1 MAWPCSIRQI
11 SRKVKPTMT
20 IGSVL
25 TASAAINSQKTA
37 IALGQ
42 ETISYQELDQSV
54 TILAQWFVQ
63 QGYRRGDRVALLW
76 PNSIEL
82 VMLFLACFR
91 AGMIA
96 VPVNVRLTPNEV
108 AYVLQHSRAALW
120 FVHPELASVAEE
132 ASRGISIARMHTM
145 PAISDEDLDAMAL
158 PMVRDDDPALII
170 YTSGTTARPKGVIHG
185 HRSLMENV
193 RQTYKAA
200 PDSLQT
206 ILSMTQMAFISSMC
220 AGLLLAVATGAT
232 LVLVQAFDAPLAL
245 DLIERFRCTYSFG
258 LPVMIQCLIEEQ
270 TRKPRD
276 VSSLRTFLAGGDS
289 VPTSTQEEFRSLF
302 AIALREG
309 HGMTE
314 VGAAI
319 VNPPNLIRPGSL
331 GKPLEDVHARLVGA
345 DGKDVRDG
353 VIGELLLRSPSM
365 FTGYWDDPA
374 ATAEA
379 VTEGWMR
386 TGDLCRRDAEGYYWF
401 EGRKKEIIVR
411 GGSNISPQEVEE
423 AIYAHPAVLEVGVV
437 GTPDG
442 IYGERL
448 IAFVSLRSGAFAL
461 EQELKDH
468 AGRRLADHKVPGSF
482 VFLERLPKGPT
493 GKIQRRALKGSY
505 RDAG

>member
-1 MAWPCSIRQI
+1 
-11 SRKVKPTMT
+11 MT

-25 TASAAINSQKTA
+25 AASAARNSQKIA
-37 IALGQ
+37 IALRQ

-54 TILAQWFVQ
+54 TSLSRWFVQ
-63 QGYRRGDRVALLW
+63 QGYQRGDRVVLFW

-82 VMLFLACFR
+82 VTLFLACFR
-91 AGMIA
+91 AGLIA
-96 VPVNVRLTPNEV
+96 VPVNVRLKTNEV
-108 AYVLQHSRAALW
+108 AYVLEHSRAVLS
-120 FVHPELASVAEE
+120 FVHPELASTAEE
-132 ASRGISIARMHTM
+132 ASGGCISIARMHTI
-145 PAISDEDLDAMAL
+145 PTISDEEADAIAL
-158 PMVRDDDPALII
+158 PIVRDDDPALII
-170 YTSGTTARPKGVIHG
+170 YTSGTTARPKGVTHS
-185 HRSLMENV
+185 HRSLLENV
-193 RQTYKAA
+193 NQTYKAA

-206 ILSMTQMAFISSMC
+206 ILLMTQMAFISSMC
-220 AGLLLAVATGAT
+220 AGLLLAVFTGAT
-232 LVLVQAFDAPLAL
+232 LVLVKVFDASLAL
-245 DLIERFRCTYSFG
+245 DLIQGFRCTYSFG
-258 LPVMIQCLIEEQ
+258 LPVMVQSLIEEQ
-270 TRKPRD
+270 ARRPRD
-276 VSSLRTFLAGGDS
+276 MSSLRTFIAGGDS
-289 VPTSTQEEFRSLF
+289 VPTSTQAKFRALF
-302 AIALREG
+302 GIALREA

-314 VGAAI
+314 IGAAI
-319 VNPPNLIRPGSL
+319 VNPAELIRPGSL

-379 VTEGWMR
+379 VMDGWMR
-386 TGDLCRRDAEGYYWF
+386 TGDLCRRDPEGYYQF

-448 IAFVSLRSGAFAL
+448 IAFVSLRSGAVAM
-461 EQELKDH
+461 EQELKEH
-468 AGRRLADHKVPGSF
+468 ASRRLADHKVPGSF

-505 RDAG
+505 RAAR

>member
-1 MAWPCSIRQI
+1 
-11 SRKVKPTMT
+11 MT

-25 TASAAINSQKTA
+25 AASAALNSQKTA
-37 IALGQ
+37 ITLR
-42 ETISYQELDQSV
+42 EESISYQELDQSV

-63 QGYRRGDRVALLW
+63 QGYQRGDRVALLW

-91 AGMIA
+91 AGLIA
-96 VPVNVRLTPNEV
+96 VPVNVRLKSNEV
-108 AYVLQHSRAALW
+108 AYVLQHSRAVLS
-120 FVHPELASVAEE
+120 FVHPDLASVAEE
-132 ASRGISIARMHTM
+132 ASRGCVSIARMHTM
-145 PAISDEDLDAMAL
+145 PAISDEDVDATAL
-158 PMVRDDDPALII
+158 PIVVDDDPALIV
-170 YTSGTTARPKGVIHG
+170 YTSGTTARPKGVTHS

-193 RQTYKAA
+193 RQMYKAS

-206 ILSMTQMAFISSMC
+206 IVSMTQMAFITSMC
-220 AGLLLAVATGAT
+220 AGLLLSVATGAT
-232 LVLVQAFDAPLAL
+232 LVLMQAFDAPLAL

-270 TRKPRD
+270 TRRPRD

-289 VPTSTQEEFRSLF
+289 VPTSTQEEFRALF
-302 AIALREG
+302 GIALREG

-314 VGAAI
+314 IGAAI
-319 VNPPNLIRPGSL
+319 FNPAKVIRPGSL

-345 DGKDVRDG
+345 DGKDVQDG
-353 VIGELLLRSPSM
+353 AIGELLLRSPSM

-379 VTEGWMR
+379 VTNGWMR
-386 TGDLCRRDAEGYYWF
+386 SGDLCRRDPEGYYWF

-423 AIYAHPAVLEVGVV
+423 AIYAHPAVAEVGVV
-437 GTPDG
+437 GAPDG

-448 IAFVSLRSGAFAL
+448 IAFVSLRSGAVAR
-461 EQELKDH
+461 EHELKEY
-468 AGRRLADHKVPGSF
+468 ARRRLADHKVPGSF

-493 GKIQRRALKGSY
+493 GKIQRRALKGSH
-505 RDAG
+505 RAAR

>member
-1 MAWPCSIRQI
+1 
-11 SRKVKPTMT
+11 
-20 IGSVL
+20 VL

-37 IALGQ
+37 IAHRE

-63 QGYRRGDRVALLW
+63 QGYGRGDRVALLW

-91 AGMIA
+91 AGLIA
-96 VPVNVRLTPNEV
+96 VPVNVRLRANEV
-108 AYVLQHSRAALW
+108 AYVFQHSRAVLS
-120 FVHPELASVAEE
+120 FVHPDLATVAEE
-132 ASRGISIARMHTM
+132 ASRDCVSIARMHTM
-145 PAISDEDLDAMAL
+145 PVITDEDVEAVAL
-158 PMVRDDDPALII
+158 PFVGDDDPALII
-170 YTSGTTARPKGVIHG
+170 YTSGTTARPKGVTHS
-185 HRSLMENV
+185 HRSLLENV
-193 RQTYKAA
+193 RQVYKAS

-206 ILSMTQMAFISSMC
+206 ILSMTQMAFITSMC
-220 AGLLLAVATGAT
+220 AGLLLSIATGAT
-232 LVLVQAFDAPLAL
+232 LVLMQTFDAPLAL

-258 LPVMIQCLIEEQ
+258 LPVMIQCLVEEQ
-270 TRKPRD
+270 TRRPRD
-276 VSSLRTFLAGGDS
+276 VSSFRTFMAGGDS
-289 VPTSTQEEFRSLF
+289 VPTSTQDEFRGLF
-302 AIALREG
+302 GLAVREA

-314 VGAAI
+314 MGAAI
-319 VNPPNLIRPGSL
+319 TNPEKLIRPGSL
-331 GKPLEDVHARLVGA
+331 GQPLEDVQARLVGV

-353 VIGELLLRSPSM
+353 MIGELLLRSPSM

-379 VTEGWMR
+379 VSNGWMR
-386 TGDLCRRDAEGYYWF
+386 TGDLCRRDPEGYYWF

-423 AIYAHPAVLEVGVV
+423 AIYAHPAVAEVGVV

-448 IAFVSLRSGAFAL
+448 IAFVSLRSGAVAM
-461 EQELKDH
+461 EQELKEH
-468 AGRRLADHKVPGSF
+468 ARRRLADHKVPGSF
-482 VFLERLPKGPT
+482 VFLEVLPKGPT

-505 RDAG
+505 RAAG